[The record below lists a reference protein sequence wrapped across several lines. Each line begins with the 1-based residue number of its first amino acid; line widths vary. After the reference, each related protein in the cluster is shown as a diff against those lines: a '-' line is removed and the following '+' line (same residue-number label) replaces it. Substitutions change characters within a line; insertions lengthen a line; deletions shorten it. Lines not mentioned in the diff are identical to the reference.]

1 MYCKCPRTRAVAV
14 IVPKQRATM
23 ESIETPAQR
32 PVTLE
37 ITGLVEVEP
46 SLTEAP
52 IPPEANSA
60 LPPSSNVLF
69 QEESID
75 LGGEPFITPQEDSHS
90 TPSESLLDKLN
101 DQMMESVMISDSPNN
116 SEEDDVVAMDNL
128 LEQFEEQDPA
138 AEALVKEASLEEEKE
153 AAEEQVDELIGQ
165 DTTEIKIEAA
175 MMQTSPVAFSPEG
188 PDQNV
193 QQDLI
198 SDEQDIVTFSVSS
211 VTPENCTPSSPKS
224 EKVDPEANSKGM
236 TSKGE
241 PIPVCTIFS
250 QASQPKVQGLV
261 PDGFQPTLIKS
272 PSFSS
277 GSGGS
282 TEITPSKL
290 APLVCQPSPSLS
302 KFFSDS
308 GHINP
313 ATDFFDSFTTSS
325 SFISVSNPNAESPKK
340 DVVPELQLSASS
352 GSSLS
357 TPGPTESGMP
367 TPSSLF
373 GPTQMEATPRPLQQV
388 VTEPAPTPPQPFSQ
402 LQAVFSGGD
411 DPFAKALNISESDKR
426 YDAWLPS
433 EDTRKVLISVA
444 TQQYGQIFGEKE
456 RQTMPGLKFDNL
468 QGDAVKDLMVRFMG
482 EQAAMKRQV
491 LTANSV
497 EQSFLG
503 LKQLISTKN
512 WRAAVDLTGRLLT
525 AHGQGY
531 GKAGQPTSH
540 TTDTLQLWFVRL
552 ALLTKLSLFP
562 NAEMELDP
570 FGNLD
575 QPDLYYEYYPTTYPG
590 RRGSMVPFSMRVL
603 HAELPQYLA
612 KPQESLDRLHSM
624 RAVCQT
630 ILKNLEQGFA
640 EDGSMISL
648 TQENRKASL
657 QLWRSRLSRVLYS
670 MANCLLMMK
679 DYVLAVDIYQ
689 SIIQYEPQQ
698 KVQLLSGIGRI
709 FLQIGDIKTADKYF
723 LDVEK
728 ACLERGSGPIDTCV
742 LMNRAFVY
750 LSQNNYSEAH
760 SSFSEVLKVDPK
772 NPVANNNA
780 AVCLLYLG
788 RLKESLRQLEGLVQQ
803 DPALYLHESVLFNL
817 TTMYELESSRSTQK
831 KQALLESVACR
842 EGDSFNTQ
850 CLKLV

>member
-1 MYCKCPRTRAVAV
+1 MDNN
-14 IVPKQRATM
+14 
-23 ESIETPAQR
+23 ETPAQR
-32 PVTLE
+32 PVTLD
-37 ITGLVEVEP
+37 ITGAVEVKP
-46 SLTEAP
+46 SLSEAP
-52 IPPEANSA
+52 ISPQPS
-60 LPPSSNVLF
+60 LLPSSDVHF

-75 LGGEPFITPQEDSHS
+75 LGGESFITPEEDSHS
-90 TPSESLLDKLN
+90 TPSESLMDKLN

-116 SEEDDVVAMDNL
+116 SEEDDVVPMDNL
-128 LEQFEEQDPA
+128 LEQFEEREEEPA
-138 AEALVKEASLEEEKE
+138 AAVVKETLVEEEE
-153 AAEEQVDELIGQ
+153 VEEKMDDLIGQ

-175 MMQTSPVAFSPEG
+175 MMQTSPVASSPEE
-188 PDQNV
+188 PLENVKQKLTTDDQDV
-193 QQDLI
+193 I
-198 SDEQDIVTFSVSS
+198 TVSVSA
-211 VTPENCTPSSPKS
+211 VTPEDSTPSSGSPK
-224 EKVDPEANSKGM
+224 PEAAALEASSKET
-236 TSKGE
+236 TSKDE
-241 PIPVCTIFS
+241 SIPVCTIFS
-250 QASQPKVQGLV
+250 QGSQPKAQALV

-277 GSGGS
+277 GTGGS
-282 TEITPSKL
+282 TEITPSQL

-308 GHINP
+308 GHVNP

-325 SFISVSNPNAESPKK
+325 FISISNPNAESPKSAAP
-340 DVVPELQLSASS
+340 PERQLSASS

-357 TPGPTESGMP
+357 TSGLTES
-367 TPSSLF
+367 
-373 GPTQMEATPRPLQQV
+373 V
-388 VTEPAPTPPQPFSQ
+388 EPAPATAPPQPFTQ

-411 DPFAKALNISESDKR
+411 DPFATALNMSEADKR

-433 EDTRKVLISVA
+433 EETRKVLISMA
-444 TQQYGQIFGEKE
+444 TQHYSQVFVE
-456 RQTMPGLKFDNL
+456 RERLTMPGLKFDNL
-468 QGDAVKDLMVRFMG
+468 QGDAVKDLMVRLMG

-531 GKAGQPTSH
+531 GKAGQPSSH
-540 TTDTLQLWFVRL
+540 NTDSLQLWFVRL
-552 ALLTKLSLFP
+552 ALLTKLSLFQ
-562 NAEMELDP
+562 NAEMELEP

-575 QPDLYYEYYPTTYPG
+575 QPDLYYEYYPTVYPG

-603 HAELPQYLA
+603 HAELPQYLG

-624 RAVCQT
+624 RTVCQT
-630 ILKNLEQGFA
+630 ILDNLEQGLA
-640 EDGSMISL
+640 EDGSMINL
-648 TQENRKASL
+648 TQENRQASL
-657 QLWRSRLSRVLYS
+657 QLWKSRLSRVMYA

-679 DYVLAVDIYQ
+679 DYVLAVETYH
-689 SIIQYEPQQ
+689 SIVQYEPQQ

-709 FLQIGDIKTADKYF
+709 FLQIGDIKTAEKYF

-728 ACLERGSGPIDTCV
+728 ASLEKGSGTTDTCV
-742 LMNRAFVY
+742 LMNRAFIY

-760 SSFSEVLKVDPK
+760 SSFAEVLKIDPK